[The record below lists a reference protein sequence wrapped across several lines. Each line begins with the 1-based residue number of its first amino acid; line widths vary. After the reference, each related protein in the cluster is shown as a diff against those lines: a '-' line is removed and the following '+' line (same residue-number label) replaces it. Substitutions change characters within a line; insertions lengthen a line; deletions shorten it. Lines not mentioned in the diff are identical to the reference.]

1 MHKKGGGL
9 LQPRAKREMLNTH
22 GGGELED
29 EKGRLNSITST
40 AGQGAGEVGAVKNL
54 FRTGDSDCRGVA
66 SQYSDIS

>member
-9 LQPRAKREMLNTH
+9 LQPRAEREMLNAH

-29 EKGRLNSITST
+29 EKGGLNSITSEQVT
-40 AGQGAGEVGAVKNL
+40 RL
-54 FRTGDSDCRGVA
+54 SGVT